1 MQQSLRTI
9 FTLQVRFASKKSGGS
24 TQNGRT
30 SNPHFMGLKLQHNAK
45 AKQGSIL
52 VRQRGTKYH
61 PGENVGMGRDFTL
74 FALKPGVVSIHYDI
88 QRQRN
93 YMSIDAKDVIPR
105 SKVKQQLRSMVD
117 VEKYLTLSS
126 AERYEYVMALV
137 KKMKQDEP
145 ACFFVPKERSFDL
158 KDLTLQ

>member
-1 MQQSLRTI
+1 MNPVLRI
-9 FTLQVRFASKKSGGS
+9 QVRFASKKSGGS
-24 TQNGRT
+24 TSNGRT

-52 VRQRGTKYH
+52 VRQRGTKFH

-88 QRQRN
+88 ERQRN
-93 YMSIDAKDVIPR
+93 YISVDGKDVLPK
-105 SKVKQQLRSMVD
+105 SKVKEQLRSMVD
-117 VEKYLTLSS
+117 IEKYLNLSS
-126 AERYEYVMALV
+126 AERYEYVMDLV
-137 KKMKQDEP
+137 KKLKTEKP
-145 ACFFVPKERSFDL
+145 KPFFVPADRPFHL